1 MWDKTEVLL
10 YGSWIAYAI
19 RKGNIIMVCDES
31 YQFNLDDI
39 RGKEASGIHCTDT
52 DRYTLVPLTT
62 TTQ

>member
-39 RGKEASGIHCTDT
+39 RWGGGI
-52 DRYTLVPLTT
+52 RNPLYRHR
-62 TTQ
+62 